1 MNGGIRLEESKN
13 PTLILADGS
22 KYDTLKWIVM
32 IVLPA
37 IATLYAALAP
47 VWSWPRPEDVVLTLN
62 AVTAFAGALLGI
74 STAQYNKDNPVDAPV
89 ATLATLDGEDDGNA

>member
-1 MNGGIRLEESKN
+1 MMKLNDKV
-13 PTLILADGS
+13 
-22 KYDTLKWIVM
+22 YDTLKWVVM

-74 STAQYNKDNPVDAPV
+74 STAQYNKDSPVDAPV